1 MSMKT
6 FQSPLRGDD
15 ETRPMHFTTLTTIFL
30 LACGTALAADNT
42 DDAVARGVAF
52 LVSQQR
58 DDGHFTSQGLYAGHA
73 AITSIVG
80 LAFLADDNT
89 PSRGERAENVSR
101 IVAALLRDAKPSGF
115 IGDEATPHQA
125 MYAHG
130 YAVTFLAEVC
140 GMSDREFPQLR
151 EVVSRGVA
159 LIVRTQNQ
167 QGGWRYAPKIV
178 EDADISV
185 TVAQLVALRSA
196 KNAGFAVP
204 VSTVHAATDYIT
216 RLQNDDGGFR
226 YRLTERESGFA
237 RTAAA
242 IAALQAAG
250 DYKTEPVQRAFAYIA
265 KPRTSGTRI
274 EYETYGLFY
283 AAIAIY
289 CGGVHT
295 PSEIDWKTWYANTV
309 RELIACQEP
318 DGSWPSTTS
327 REAETAMIIAL
338 LRLPKNR
345 VASWQK

>member
-1 MSMKT
+1 M
-6 FQSPLRGDD
+6 PND
-15 ETRPMHFTTLTTIFL
+15 ETLATLPAMKFTPLVTFFL
-30 LACGTALAADNT
+30 FACCAAITAEEVST
-42 DDAVARGVAF
+42 DAIDTAVARGVAF

-58 DDGHFTSQGLYAGHA
+58 DDGHLQSRGLYAGHA
-73 AITSIVG
+73 AVTSLAG
-80 LAFLADDNT
+80 LALLADDNT
-89 PSRGERAENVSR
+89 PTRGERAENVRR
-101 IVAALLRDAKPSGF
+101 IVEALLRDAKPSGF

-140 GMSDREFPQLR
+140 GMNDRDFPQLR
-151 EVVSRGVA
+151 DVVARGVA
-159 LIVRTQNQ
+159 IIVRTQNQ
-167 QGGWRYAPKIV
+167 QGGWRYTPKIV
-178 EDADISV
+178 DDADISV
-185 TVAQLVALRSA
+185 TATQLVALRSA

-204 VSTVHAATDYIT
+204 ASTVRAATDYIT

-226 YRLTERESGFA
+226 YRISEHDSGFS

-242 IAALQAAG
+242 IVALQAAG
-250 DYKTEPVQRAFAYIA
+250 DYDAEPVQRAFAYIA
-265 KPRTSGTRI
+265 KSQTSDAKI

-289 CGGVHT
+289 CAGTHA
-295 PSEIDWKTWYANTV
+295 PSEIDWKTWHETTV
-309 RELIACQEP
+309 RKLVASQEP

-327 REAETAMIIAL
+327 REAETAMIVAL